1 VVAEVE
7 TDEGPVVTGLGSRS
21 PHRDWPAYTTSVEDS
36 VDVCEVVSE
45 GGHDSLTHLAFATEF
60 EC

>member
-36 VDVCEVVSE
+36 VDV
-45 GGHDSLTHLAFATEF
+45 
-60 EC
+60 